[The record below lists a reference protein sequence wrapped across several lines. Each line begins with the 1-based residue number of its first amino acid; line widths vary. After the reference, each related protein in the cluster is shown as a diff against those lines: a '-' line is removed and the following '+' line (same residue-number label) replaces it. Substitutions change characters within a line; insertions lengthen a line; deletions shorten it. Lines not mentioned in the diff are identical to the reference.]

1 MLRANFGQVFSGV
14 ALLVLGLIWG
24 ATALAD
30 VVSGNNKSA
39 DPPLFP
45 ASSTSCSADLLFK
58 AVDLPWPIDDDN
70 HSYVVVTSSDGSML
84 ELRGGT
90 EKRGPSGNPFL
101 CADTGHE
108 WGVVVP
114 YIGKHGRLAD
124 GVYSPDGKV
133 ANPTARVTL
142 GKGPHAN
149 ICAMANCVMG
159 IMKSLGQSCEKYI
172 VGTAWMRNSNTMVS
186 QAMSACGM
194 PDGRPASLTA
204 SGWGEPWSR

>member
-1 MLRANFGQVFSGV
+1 MSRTKFFQTFYYILLLVFS
-14 ALLVLGLIWG
+14 LGGSIVV
-24 ATALAD
+24 AD
-30 VVSGNNKSA
+30 VVSDNNKSS

-45 ASSTSCSADLLFK
+45 ASSTSCSAELLFK

-70 HSYVVVTSSDGSML
+70 HSFVVVTSPDGSKL

-90 EKRGPSGNPFL
+90 EKRGPSGNPFQ
-101 CADTGHE
+101 CVDTGHE
-108 WGVVVP
+108 WGAVVP
-114 YIGKHGRLAD
+114 YIGSHGRLAD
-124 GVYSPDGKV
+124 GVYSPDGDV
-133 ANPTARVTL
+133 TNPSARVTL
-142 GKGPHAN
+142 GKGPHDN

-159 IMKSLGQSCEKYI
+159 IMKALGQSCEKYI

-186 QAMSACGM
+186 QALAACGM